1 MLSANTHNPKGS
13 PEIKAGEIAQM
24 KVGQKIAKAQ
34 IGKSITNGND
44 DVTETHTGMRVIEIP
59 ANKLLSPK
67 FIANSWHYSN

>member
-1 MLSANTHNPKGS
+1 
-13 PEIKAGEIAQM
+13 M
-24 KVGQKIAKAQ
+24 KVGQKIAKTQ